1 MKGVRARR
9 TAALIG
15 VPLWLSLR
23 RTRPVSDDW
32 GYDRGTPIDRFYFEE
47 FLQEHRNDVRGDV
60 LDVKDARYAT
70 RVGEERLTRVHVLDI
85 DDSNPEATV
94 IADLAEHESLPA
106 EAYDCVLLMQTLQ
119 VIRRPEVALANVW
132 RSLKPGGA
140 LLLTVPSVS
149 KLDVVRDLWR
159 FTPAGIEELVFAT
172 CPSGEPDVCG
182 YGNVLACSA
191 FLNGFAAEELRR
203 DDLRRHDPDFP
214 VVVCARVVKPQE
226 SKPSS
231 QSQLTHSPPRAAS

>member
-9 TAALIG
+9 TAALLGI
-15 VPLWLSLR
+15 PLWFSLR

-32 GYDRGTPIDRFYFEE
+32 GFDRGTPIDRFYFEE
-47 FLQEHRNDVRGDV
+47 FLQEHRDLVHGDV
-60 LDVKDARYAT
+60 LDLKDARYAT
-70 RVGEERLTRVHVLDI
+70 RLGEERLTRAHVLDV

-94 IADLAEHESLPA
+94 IADLAKEESLPA
-106 EAYDCVLLMQTLQ
+106 EAYDCVLLMQALQ

-159 FTPAGIEELVFAT
+159 FTPAGIEELVSAT
-172 CPSGEPDVCG
+172 CPSGEADVRG

-191 FLNGFAAEELRR
+191 FLHGLAAEELRP

-214 VVVCARVVKPQE
+214 LVVCARV
-226 SKPSS
+226 SKSAS
-231 QSQLTHSPPRAAS
+231 QSQLTHSPPRAPS

>member
-9 TAALIG
+9 TAAQIG
-15 VPLWLSLR
+15 IPLWFSLR

-32 GYDRGTPIDRFYFEE
+32 GFDRGTPIDRFYFDE
-47 FLQEHRNDVRGDV
+47 FLHEHRGDVRGDV
-60 LDVKDARYAT
+60 LELKDARYAT
-70 RVGEERLTRVHVLDI
+70 RLGEERLNRVHVLDL
-85 DDSNPEATV
+85 DDSNPAATV
-94 IADLAEHESLPA
+94 IADLAEQDSLPA

-119 VIRRPEVALANVW
+119 VIRPPEVALANVW

-159 FTPAGIEELVFAT
+159 FTPAGIEDLVSAT
-172 CPSGEPDVCG
+172 CPSGEADVRG

-191 FLNGFAAEELRR
+191 FLYGLAAEELRR
-203 DDLRRHDPDFP
+203 GDLRRHDPDFP
-214 VVVCARVVKPQE
+214 VVVCARVVKP
-226 SKPSS
+226 SA
-231 QSQLTHSPPRAAS
+231 QSQLTHSPPRDAS